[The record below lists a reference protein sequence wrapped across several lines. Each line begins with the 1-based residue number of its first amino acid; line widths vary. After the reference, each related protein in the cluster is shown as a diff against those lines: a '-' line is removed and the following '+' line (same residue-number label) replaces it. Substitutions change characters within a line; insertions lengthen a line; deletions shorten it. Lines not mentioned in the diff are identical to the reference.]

1 MKVNKIYTRK
11 FSESLLNKY
20 LEGSM
25 KYLLPFFILAFLISC
40 SSTEDQLSTEE
51 EVKEKEKVVEVL
63 KAYNQAYEKKN
74 FTDMVRYLAN
84 DLTFFGSDSGETVK
98 SLSEFKV
105 AIEKQWQ
112 DVDSMKF
119 GDMVDIYILMDSKGK
134 IASAIYGIPLQIWS
148 GGKSVNLFL
157 RVARTLKKEG
167 GQWVIAS
174 GITGIT
180 RASKSV
186 KELIDTSNQTGTN

>member
-1 MKVNKIYTRK
+1 MVVKQNG
-11 FSESLLNKY
+11 
-20 LEGSM
+20 GSM
-25 KYLLPFFILAFLISC
+25 KFLLPFLLVFLLLSC
-40 SSTEDQLSTEE
+40 STSEEQLSTEE
-51 EVKEKEKVVEVL
+51 EVREKEKIVEVL
-63 KAYNQAYEKKN
+63 KSYNRAYEKKN
-74 FTDMVRYLAN
+74 FSEMVRFLAN

-112 DVDSMKF
+112 EIDSMKY

-134 IASAIYGIPLQIWS
+134 IASAIYGVPLQLWS
-148 GGKSVNLFL
+148 NGRSVHLFL

-167 GQWVIAS
+167 GNWVIAS

-186 KELIDTSNQTGTN
+186 KDLFEGQ

>member
-1 MKVNKIYTRK
+1 MK
-11 FSESLLNKY
+11 F
-20 LEGSM
+20 
-25 KYLLPFFILAFLISC
+25 LLPFLILSLLVSC
-40 SSTEDQLSTEE
+40 LSSEEQLSTEE
-51 EVKEKEKVVEVL
+51 EIKEKEKVVEVL
-63 KAYNQAYEKKN
+63 KAYNYAYQKKN
-74 FTDMVRYLAN
+74 FTEMVRYLAN

-98 SLSEFKV
+98 SLTEFKI
-105 AIEKQWQ
+105 AIEKQWE

-119 GDMVDIYILMDSKGK
+119 GEMSDIYILMDSRGR

-148 GGKSVNLFL
+148 KGKGVNLFL

-167 GQWVIAS
+167 GNWVIAS

-186 KELIDTSNQTGTN
+186 KELLNETSNQ